1 MTMSEMTLQRYN
13 HAENAPSLFKKKSR
27 AHARIIYMIYE
38 KIFIRRARD
47 ATN

>member
-13 HAENAPSLFKKKSR
+13 RAANAPSLFKKKSR

-38 KIFIRRARD
+38 NIFIRRERD
-47 ATN
+47 AMN